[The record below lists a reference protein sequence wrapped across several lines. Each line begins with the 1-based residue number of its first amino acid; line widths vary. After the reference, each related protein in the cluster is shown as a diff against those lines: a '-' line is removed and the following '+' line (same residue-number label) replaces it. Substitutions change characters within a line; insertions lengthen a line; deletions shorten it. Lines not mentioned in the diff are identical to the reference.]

1 MEVLV
6 VALVEMAAEVVA
18 VREVVGEALTLIV
31 LQELSIILIPM
42 AIVNQDTTLIGT
54 QTQVVSTAQ
63 TVQTDI
69 LVTPKSSLEE
79 MGQED
84 PMSLSLN
91 ILLAQS
97 NIKKNMM

>member
-1 MEVLV
+1 M
-6 VALVEMAAEVVA
+6 VALEEMAPEVVA
-18 VREVVGEALTLIV
+18 VRGVVGEALTPIV

-63 TVQTDI
+63 TAQTDI

-79 MGQED
+79 MEQED